1 IVLVI
6 TQQADFVML
15 HGLKYTIFNCIFFH
29 NMYQIMSAQTKI
41 YYFIWICNPYIS
53 LIVFL
58 DNHGFKKRSDS

>member
-1 IVLVI
+1 
-6 TQQADFVML
+6 ML

-58 DNHGFKKRSDS
+58 DKNENYTFLLSTKAYFIQYYH

>member
-1 IVLVI
+1 
-6 TQQADFVML
+6 ML